1 MTTRRTFMGLGI
13 AGAAGAAGLLAAPP
27 RVFAQ
32 GKLQEV
38 TYLLPAQ
45 RTLPAFSPWMI
56 AHERGYFREEG
67 LDVNFQVARGG
78 VDVARMVGAG
88 NAVVGGAIGD
98 TPIFVRANGIPVRAI
113 AVLGGRSL
121 MQLVVNKDKGVN
133 SLKDLKGKTITAV
146 SLQDTTYY
154 ALLGMLASV
163 GLTRND
169 VNAQAVGPVN
179 IWRMFAAGQADAM
192 ASVPD
197 WTYYAQEAAPNM
209 KIEVIPS
216 DEVFKSMAQAIVAS
230 DETIQK
236 NPELLRKIVRATLRG
251 LKAVMDD
258 PASAARDFV
267 KAVPEQAGKDKQ
279 IEEIMRSFTKY
290 VYSGQAR
297 LGEMDEARLSAL
309 QDFYLKE
316 GVITKKTPVA
326 ELYTNAFIG

>member
-1 MTTRRTFMGLGI
+1 MTTRRTFVKLGL
-13 AGAAGAAGLLAAPP
+13 AGAAGSTALFSAP

-32 GKLQEV
+32 QKLQEV

-56 AHERGYFREEG
+56 ALERGYFREEG

-98 TPIFVRANGIPVRAI
+98 TPIFVRANGIPVRAV

-121 MQLVVNKDKGVN
+121 MQLVINKDKIG
-133 SLKDLKGKTITAV
+133 SLKDLKGKSITAV

-163 GLTRND
+163 GLNRND
-169 VNAQAVGPVN
+169 VSAQAVGPVN
-179 IWRMFAAGQADAM
+179 VWRMFAAGQADAM

-197 WTYYAQEAAPNM
+197 WTYYAQEAAPKMN
-209 KIEVIPS
+209 IEVIPS
-216 DEVFKSMAQAIVAS
+216 DTVFKSMAQAIVAS

-236 NPELLRKIVRATLRG
+236 NPELLRKVVRATLRG

-258 PASAARDFV
+258 PDGSARDFV

-279 IEEIMRSFTKY
+279 IAEIMRSFTKY

-297 LGEMDEARLSAL
+297 LGEMDEARLAAL
-309 QDFYLKE
+309 QEFYLKE
-316 GVITKKTPVA
+316 GIITQKTPVGD
-326 ELYTNAFIG
+326 LYTNQFIS